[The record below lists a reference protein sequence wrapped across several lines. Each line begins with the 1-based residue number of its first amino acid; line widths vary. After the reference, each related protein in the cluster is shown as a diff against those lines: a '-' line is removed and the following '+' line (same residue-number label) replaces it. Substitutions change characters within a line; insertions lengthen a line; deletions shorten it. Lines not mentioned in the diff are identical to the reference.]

1 MVSRQMVL
9 ALLAV
14 TLFGVLGGLGASL
27 ILPIHYQAESYVV
40 VYAMPRGFTSLIGP
54 DEDVTLQNIY
64 RAGVLQDAVLKKVQ
78 AQLPGYSAGSIAEA
92 IQVSGVAYTPL
103 TRITATAPT
112 ADGAARLANVV
123 ATAWVDVAG
132 AALSNAYTLT
142 QSTLQTRQDDL
153 EKQITTAQQALDVAD
168 PTSPTATDFQAQL
181 QTLHTSL
188 SATQQALVALEQSRY
203 DVAGNAWVAVPATAS
218 GAVRYPD
225 TLKSLGVGA
234 AVGIS
239 LGLILDLWLMSRQWK
254 RQLAQSNPRIA
265 ALVPTA
271 AAREATNGR

>member
-27 ILPIHYQAESYVV
+27 ILPVHYQAEAYVV

-54 DEDVTLQNIY
+54 DEEATLQNFY
-64 RAGVLQDAVLKKVQ
+64 RAGALQDAVVKQVQ
-78 AQLPGYSAGSIAEA
+78 AQLPGYAADTIAEA
-92 IQVSGVAYTPL
+92 IQVDGVAYTPL

-142 QSTLQTRQDDL
+142 HSTLQTRQDDL
-153 EKQITTAQQALDVAD
+153 QKQIATAQQALDVAD
-168 PTSPTATDFQAQL
+168 PTSTTAADLQAQL
-181 QTLHTSL
+181 QTLRTTL
-188 SATQQALVALEQSRY
+188 SATQQALVALEQTRY

-218 GAVRYPD
+218 SAVRYPD
-225 TLKSLGVGA
+225 TVKSLGVGA
-234 AVGIS
+234 VIGIS
-239 LGLILDLWLMSRQWK
+239 LGLILDLWLMSRQRK
-254 RQLAQSNPRIA
+254 RQVAQSNPRIA
-265 ALVPTA
+265 TLVPTVA
-271 AAREATNGR
+271 AHEATNGR

>member
-1 MVSRQMVL
+1 MVL

-27 ILPIHYQAESYVV
+27 ILPVHYQADAYVV

-54 DEDVTLQNIY
+54 DEEVTLQNVY
-64 RAGVLQDAVLKKVQ
+64 RAGVLQDDVLKKVQ
-78 AQLPGYSAGSIAEA
+78 AQLPGYSADTIAEA
-92 IQVSGVAYTPL
+92 IQVGGVAYTPL
-103 TRITATAPT
+103 TRITATGST

-142 QSTLQTRQDDL
+142 QSSLQTRQDDL
-153 EKQITTAQQALDVAD
+153 QKQITTAQQALADAD
-168 PTSPTATDFQAQL
+168 PTSPTAADLQAQL
-181 QTLHTSL
+181 QTLHTTL

-218 GAVRYPD
+218 SAVRYPD

-234 AVGIS
+234 VVGIS
-239 LGLILDLWLMSRQWK
+239 LGLILDLWLMSRQRK